1 MLFRALFESGCE
13 TLSRLVLDV
22 AVTIS
27 QMNLVVDLNSWV
39 GLAIFNF
46 FLVKLH
52 FLVDS
57 LQDITVKY
65 HDPVEPTVRIQAAR
79 AVGALEIVR
88 ETIFDRMILVKGKL
102 VHYIRGLFVSTFEMQ
117 VIRDRQHFLVRP
129 SRLILLL

>member
-117 VIRDRQHFLVRP
+117 VIRDREHFLIRS

>member
-1 MLFRALFESGCE
+1 MLFGALFESGCE

-22 AVTIS
+22 AVTVS
-27 QMNLVVDLNSWV
+27 QMNLVVYLNSWV

-57 LQDITVKY
+57 LQNITVKY
-65 HDPVEPTVRIQAAR
+65 HDTIEATVRVQAAC

-88 ETIFDRMILVKGKL
+88 ETIFYTRILIKGKL
-102 VHYIRGLFVSTFEMQ
+102 VHHIRGLFVSTFEMQ
-117 VIRDRQHFLVRP
+117 VIRDREHFLIRP